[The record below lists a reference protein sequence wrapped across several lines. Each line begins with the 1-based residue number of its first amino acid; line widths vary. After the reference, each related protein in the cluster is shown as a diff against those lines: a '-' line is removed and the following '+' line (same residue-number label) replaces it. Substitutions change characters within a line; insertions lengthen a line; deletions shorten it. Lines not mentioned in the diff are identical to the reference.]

1 MSGFSLHP
9 RLAADTF
16 PLTEFPLCHVRLMND
31 ATYPWLILVPARPE
45 LAEIIDLDVAQ
56 QSVLISEI
64 DAAARSLRQVT
75 GCDKLNVAALGNEV
89 RQLHIHVIA
98 RFVGDPA
105 WPKPVWGAVPAR
117 PYEIKAKDT
126 LIRLLEDAFAAA
138 SA

>member
-16 PLTEFPLCHVRLMND
+16 PITAFPLCHVRLMND

-45 LAEIIDLDVAQ
+45 LAEIIDLDAAQ
-56 QSVLISEI
+56 QNILTSEI
-64 DAAARSLRQVT
+64 DAAARALKQVT

-117 PYEIKAKDT
+117 PYAPDARDQI
-126 LIRLLEDAFAAA
+126 IRRLQDAFTAI